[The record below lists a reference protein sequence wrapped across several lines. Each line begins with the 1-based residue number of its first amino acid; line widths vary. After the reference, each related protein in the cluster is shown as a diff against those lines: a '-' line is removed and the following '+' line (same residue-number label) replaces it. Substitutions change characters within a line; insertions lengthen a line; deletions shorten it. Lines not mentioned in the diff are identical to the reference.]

1 MDSDEEKRFMGR
13 TSINVLTNTLRTVLM
28 ALIGLLLVPY
38 YLENLGTAAYGIIPL
53 ATTMTS
59 YVMILCDSLTYSSS
73 RYSVLALHKGD
84 DEQSNIAI
92 NTAFFGVLR
101 VCILLIPVVL
111 ILSYVSPYVFSVP
124 DDMDMEVQI
133 LFLGVLASSL
143 IVAVASSLEC
153 VLQARNKLYIVYII
167 RMAYAVIQLLMI
179 VLMFNTSTPSLAQ
192 VGMSYIVSS
201 AILFVLLYI
210 AAKRNYRGLR
220 IRRRYFST
228 KTFKEMGTLGLWSII
243 EKLGGMLYIQIS
255 LVLVNLYLGAE
266 EEAGFAIVSSMISM
280 IHTACFSLTAAI
292 PPLIYKCYAEEDI
305 KGLLEMSISGIKVTL
320 LILAFPVAMVIVF
333 APQILTTWVGV
344 QHEGLADLVRIAFL
358 SDMLYC
364 SSTVIDGIPMA
375 YGKLRSIAIVTIG
388 AGLMNTVGALMVLWY
403 TDYGMEGVMW
413 VWVVAVAVRAMYMFL
428 FTEYLMKVKYR
439 NFLWPL
445 IYGHLVMAVS
455 VGLLFILADLVDVEP
470 TWIYIIPFFI
480 ILFLIY
486 LIPMYNLLLNARDRS
501 IVLSMLPRTI
511 TDRMPVFMKR

>member
-1 MDSDEEKRFMGR
+1 MGR

-38 YLENLGTAAYGIIPL
+38 YLDNLGTAAYGIIPL

-84 DEQSNIAI
+84 DEQSNIAV

-101 VCILLIPVVL
+101 VCILLIPLV
-111 ILSYVSPYVFSVP
+111 IALSWVSPYVFSVP
-124 DDMDMEVQI
+124 DDMDFEVQL

-167 RMAYAVIQLLMI
+167 RIVYSVSQLLLI
-179 VLMFNTSTPSLAQ
+179 IAMFNASTPSLAD
-192 VGMSYIVSS
+192 VGLSYIVSS
-201 AILFVLLYI
+201 VILFALLFV
-210 AAKRNYRGLR
+210 AAKRNYPQLR
-220 IRRRYFST
+220 IRRKYFSS
-228 KTFKEMGTLGLWSII
+228 KTFKEMGTLGMWSII

-280 IHTACFSLTAAI
+280 IHTACFSMTAAI

-305 KGLLEMSISGIKVTL
+305 DRLLKMSVSGIKVTL
-320 LILAFPVAMVIVF
+320 LILAFPVALVIVF
-333 APQILTTWVGV
+333 APQILTTWVGAE
-344 QHEGLADLVRIAFL
+344 HEGLTELVRIAFL

-364 SSTVIDGIPMA
+364 ASAVIDGIPMA
-375 YGKLRSIAIVTIG
+375 YGKLRSIAIVTLG
-388 AGLMNTVGALMVLWY
+388 AGLMNTVGALVVLWF

-439 NFLWPL
+439 NFILPL
-445 IYGHLVMAVS
+445 IYGHVVLAVS
-455 VGLLFILADLVDVEP
+455 VGLLFILADYVDVES
-470 TWIYIIPFFI
+470 TW
-480 ILFLIY
+480 LFLIPFCLVLFLVY
-486 LIPMYNLLLNARDRS
+486 LVPMYALLLNGQDRQ
-501 IVLSMLPRTI
+501 IVLSMLPSAI
-511 TDRMPVFMKR
+511 TDRMPAFMKK